1 MATKKWY
8 VREVNSSKYVSE
20 HYIWWTEG
28 GSLNTWTSDKD
39 RAKAGRLRRKLPHLS
54 LRCYIEEKSMAN
66 EEYFDFEEVLDRI
79 NNLEV
84 VVAELLKGPELNYK
98 RPGATEYE
106 KLADTLNYLHN
117 KVSELESK

>member
-1 MATKKWY
+1 VVQSTPGHLI
-8 VREVNSSKYVSE
+8 R
-20 HYIWWTEG
+20 TERKPG
-28 GSLNTWTSDKD
+28 G
-39 RAKAGRLRRKLPHLS
+39 LRRKLPRLS
-54 LRCYIEEKSMAN
+54 QRYYIEGKYMAN
-66 EEYFDFEEVLDRI
+66 EEYFDFEEVLERI